1 MDGLNREISDFDI
14 IIKNGTL
21 VDGTGAKSKLGDIAI
36 KNGIIEA
43 IGNFSGKAN
52 QVIDATNLVVT
63 PGFVDI
69 HTCLLYTSPSPRD
82 G

>member
-52 QVIDATNLVVT
+52 QVIDSRLNKIKELLDDCRSGLLFLPET
-63 PGFVDI
+63 P
-69 HTCLLYTSPSPRD
+69 
-82 G
+82 

>member
-14 IIKNGTL
+14 IIKNGIL

-43 IGNFSGKAN
+43 IGNFSGKA
-52 QVIDATNLVVT
+52 TK
-63 PGFVDI
+63 
-69 HTCLLYTSPSPRD
+69 LLMQLT
-82 G
+82 

>member
-1 MDGLNREISDFDI
+1 MDGLNRETSDFDI

-43 IGNFSGKAN
+43 IGNFLGKAN

-63 PGFVDI
+63 PGI
-69 HTCLLYTSPSPRD
+69 CRHSHSL
-82 G
+82 